1 MYDMKADFKWFNEN
15 REEIIKDHINKRVVI
30 RNKEVLGY
38 YPTDRAA
45 IDAMAA
51 KGLPMGEYSVQK
63 CIPEENDINYY
74 YTGRYAFA

>member
-1 MYDMKADFKWFNEN
+1 MYDMESDFKWFNAN
-15 REEIIKDHINKRVVI
+15 RAEIIKDHINERVVI

-51 KGLPMGEYSVQK
+51 RGLPIGEYSVQR
-63 CIPEENDINYY
+63 CRTAEDDVEYY